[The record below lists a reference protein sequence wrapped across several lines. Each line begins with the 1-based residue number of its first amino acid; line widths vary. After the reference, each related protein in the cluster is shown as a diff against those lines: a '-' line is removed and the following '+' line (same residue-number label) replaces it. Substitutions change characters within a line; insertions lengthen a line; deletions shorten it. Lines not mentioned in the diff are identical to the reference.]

1 MSFIPPLLVSGC
13 VNSHCPVFHF
23 ELGVQVSSVLRMKS
37 GLTFL
42 GRGVKPSETAEWG
55 AVAGPH
61 QRRWPGLPDP
71 GLRPAS
77 PQLPLGQNTVSS
89 FRFKFQLTS
98 FQVSVLSSSHR
109 TLSPSLLRAGLGCEK
124 QSEKSVVLTGEL
136 LAGRSRVD
144 RAWVCGPA
152 AWGLS
157 WTLCPQMMTSEG
169 HPSADTTPSLSPPLS
184 QGRA

>member
-1 MSFIPPLLVSGC
+1 MKLEGTHVMPFIPPLLVSGC

-42 GRGVKPSETAEWG
+42 GRGVKLSETAEWG

-71 GLRPAS
+71 GLRLAS
-77 PQLPLGQNTVSS
+77 PQLPLGQNTVSL

-98 FQVSVLSSSHR
+98 FQVSLLSSRREHYLPLPCELILPVRS
-109 TLSPSLLRAGLGCEK
+109 SLRSQRSWLGSCRLEGPEYTGLG
-124 QSEKSVVLTGEL
+124 SVGQQLGV
-136 LAGRSRVD
+136 
-144 RAWVCGPA
+144 
-152 AWGLS
+152 
-157 WTLCPQMMTSEG
+157 
-169 HPSADTTPSLSPPLS
+169 
-184 QGRA
+184 